1 MKKLRNGFFVTLVLT
16 AVLLTVGGIG
26 AGMAGTS
33 GHRNGQ
39 SSPTA
44 SSPRPVLGPFSG
56 EPDAGT
62 TGAPV
67 PKVTGSTSAYL
78 SPLTTL
84 TQRVW
89 IIWLARN
96 WVSQS
101 PKSR

>member
-1 MKKLRNGFFVTLVLT
+1 MKKLRNGFLVTLVLT
-16 AVLLTVGGIG
+16 AVLLTVCGTGTS
-26 AGMAGTS
+26 AAGTS

-44 SSPRPVLGPFSG
+44 LSPRPDLGPFSG
-56 EPDAGT
+56 EPDVGQTGT
-62 TGAPV
+62 PV
-67 PKVTGSTSAYL
+67 PKVTGSTYL
-78 SPLTTL
+78 SPVTAL

-96 WVSQS
+96 WAGQN